1 MAEMADNASRIER
14 MRERLAVL
22 QPEALEIHDE
32 SHRHIGHAGAQDGR
46 GHFACTI
53 ASKSFEGKSVLDCHR
68 MVYDALGDMML
79 HDIHALSIRALTP
92 DKLTPAQIDKR

>member
-1 MAEMADNASRIER
+1 MPDNASRIAR

-32 SHRHIGHAGAQDGR
+32 SHRHVGHAGAQDGR

-53 ASKSFEGKSVLDCHR
+53 VSHVFEGKSMLDCHR

-79 HDIHALSIRALTP
+79 HDIHALSIRALVSN
-92 DKLTPAQIDKR
+92 QIDKR